1 MSKLAFTY
9 LIFPLAMLVLWFFS
23 KDLELPQGIEDTGIS
38 RAYLKIS
45 LFIFRNINLDV
56 RKSVINIRMF
66 NVRFYKLIINIV
78 KNIILFF

>member
-9 LIFPLAMLVLWFFS
+9 LIFPVVMLILWFFS

-45 LFIFRNINLDV
+45 LFIFRNIRGRV
-56 RKSVINIRMF
+56 RSFSSEKIRM
-66 NVRFYKLIINIV
+66 YLGTLEQK
-78 KNIILFF
+78 